1 VRRETLE
8 EAGIEVGEVI
18 YHSSQPW
25 PGNFL
30 HHRSNE
36 IINPIVLVQIN
47 CE

>member
-25 PGNFL
+25 PGSIL
-30 HHRSNE
+30 HPSNGIIHRL
-36 IINPIVLVQIN
+36 VLFQIDKF
-47 CE
+47 